1 MCSRLSTFLG
11 SHALLQDFLKSA
23 EELHTAQDRG
33 RLRIFS
39 SSPKGPIAGSWKQ
52 SASKPGRPWES
63 VVLPENVKEDLLE
76 DAIEFLEG
84 EAFYRE
90 RGLPYR
96 RGYLLY
102 GVPGSGK
109 TSLGEWRSVSLL
121 ASYPVC
127 CLVCDAHLVSL
138 RPER

>member
-1 MCSRLSTFLG
+1 MARECWASALRSHVVSRTTRLKSRSRLSTFLG
-11 SHALLQDFLKSA
+11 SHALLQDFLKAA

-33 RLRIFS
+33 KLRIFS
-39 SSPKGPIAGSWKQ
+39 PRSKGYEAGSWGQ
-52 SASKPGRPWES
+52 SASKPGRPWDS
-63 VVLPENVKEDLLE
+63 VVLPEKVKEDLLE
-76 DAIEFLEG
+76 DAMEFLDG

-109 TSLGEWRSVSLL
+109 TSLGGWR
-121 ASYPVC
+121 
-127 CLVCDAHLVSL
+127 
-138 RPER
+138 